1 MVHSKQRRA
10 LLAGIGASLAGA
22 CLPSAA
28 SGSVIRTSAARAA
41 SLQVLELPR
50 GGGIVVQGAGGN
62 VCAQPTAQGLVV
74 ADTGASASA
83 AALQKLLAGRFGR
96 QPPRWAFN
104 THWHPDHTGGNEKVK
119 GAGTEILAHEN
130 TRLWMTTRIL
140 SRWNGET
147 YAPRPRAAW
156 PTRTFYGTQHVDA
169 GDETVDSGYLLQA
182 HTDGDIY
189 VKFTRSNVLVTGDVF
204 TVGTY
209 PVPDPA
215 TLGWIGGVT
224 TATDQL
230 LKLCDDDTCVVPGS
244 GPVSDRAALQAQLS
258 MLTTV
263 RDRLYALLREGRSL
277 EEMLE
282 AQPTRE
288 FDATWG
294 DPTTFIRSAFA
305 GMTAHV
311 RQIPGI
317 V

>member
-1 MVHSKQRRA
+1 MSRLTVSAVPVLNDNYVWLISDPDSDETAAVDPSVAEPVLGAAAAEA
-10 LLAGIGASLAGA
+10 LRI
-22 CLPSAA
+22 
-28 SGSVIRTSAARAA
+28 T
-41 SLQVLELPR
+41 QVL
-50 GGGIVVQGAGGN
+50 
-62 VCAQPTAQGLVV
+62 
-74 ADTGASASA
+74 
-83 AALQKLLAGRFGR
+83 
-96 QPPRWAFN
+96 N

-189 VKFTRSNVLVTGDVF
+189 VKFTRSNVLVTGGVF